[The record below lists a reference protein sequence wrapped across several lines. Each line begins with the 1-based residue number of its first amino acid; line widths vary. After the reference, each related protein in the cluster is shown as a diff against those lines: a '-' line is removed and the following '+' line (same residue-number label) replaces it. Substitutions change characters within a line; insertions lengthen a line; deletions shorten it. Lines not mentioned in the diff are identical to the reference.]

1 MENIVYFAD
10 EATKPDTATQ
20 YATAVHNWALLS
32 NEEDGFGFLFTIFGQ
47 LKDIADGI
55 SKLLG
60 LV

>member
-10 EATKPDTATQ
+10 DAAKPDTAAQ
-20 YATAVHNWALLS
+20 YATAVDNWALLS
-32 NEEDGFGFLFTIFGQ
+32 NNEDGFGFIFHIFNQ

>member
-10 EATKPDTATQ
+10 DAAKPDTAAQ
-20 YATAVHNWALLS
+20 YATAVDNWALLS
-32 NEEDGFGFLFTIFGQ
+32 NSEDGFGFLFHIFGQ

>member
-10 EATKPDTATQ
+10 KANTPDTAAQ
-20 YATAVHNWALLS
+20 YATAVDNWALLS
-32 NEEDGFGFLFTIFGQ
+32 NGEDGFGFIFHIFGQ

-60 LV
+60 LA